1 MHRWVSALFLLCV
14 TGAIAVLVLS
24 RPPAVRP
31 APSVAP
37 TSGGPVLAVDTAM
50 VVSSAVLA
58 LSAPNL
64 ESATPFTGELPAL
77 PKENVGAGATLLD
90 GSVPPPLSKSAPAQV
105 RFGAI
110 LVSYKGAE
118 QAEPQAR
125 ARDRALELAKS
136 LAQEADFASAGRR
149 GDVFVPDAGVIQ
161 PGFMEPAPQ
170 HVLFSLGVGE
180 VGGPVDSPRGFYVFK
195 RLE

>member
-24 RPPAVRP
+24 KPSGARPSRSSA
-31 APSVAP
+31 A
-37 TSGGPVLAVDTAM
+37 SGGPVLVVD
-50 VVSSAVLA
+50 SAVVVTSAALA
-58 LSAPNL
+58 LSAPVL
-64 ESATPFTGELPAL
+64 ESASPFSGELPAL

-90 GSVPPPLSKSAPAQV
+90 GSIPPALPKSAPAQV

-110 LVSYKGAE
+110 LVTYKGAE
-118 QAEPQAR
+118 QADPQAR
-125 ARDRALELAKS
+125 PRDRALELAKS
-136 LAQEADFASAGRR
+136 LAVDADFTGAGRR
-149 GDVFVPDAGVIQ
+149 GDVFIADAGVIQ

-170 HVLFSLGVGE
+170 HGLFSLAVGE